1 MLGDINDRRKGG
13 YGMRRMT
20 GFMAVAALGLALTAA
35 EAKSRTPNA
44 TLRLT
49 GGSVA
54 AGVGVDWGRGTLTY
68 QGKTYPVAVKGLSV
82 GDVGVTS
89 IEASGKVFNL
99 KRLSDFD
106 GNYTAVDAGLT
117 AGGGAGVAAMKNQNG
132 VTVELA
138 STSRGVEV
146 ALGGAGVD
154 MRIRK

>member
-1 MLGDINDRRKGG
+1 
-13 YGMRRMT
+13 MRRMM

-54 AGVGVDWGRGTLTY
+54 AGVGVDWGRGTLTN
-68 QGKTYPVAVKGLSV
+68 QGKRYPVAVKGLSV

-99 KRLSDFD
+99 KKLSDFD

-117 AGGGAGVAAMKNQNG
+117 AAGGAGVAAMKNQHG
-132 VTVELA
+132 VTVELV
-138 STSRGVEV
+138 STTRGVDI

-154 MRIRK
+154 MKINK

>member
-1 MLGDINDRRKGG
+1 
-13 YGMRRMT
+13 MRRMT

-99 KRLSDFD
+99 KKLSDFD

-117 AGGGAGVAAMKNQNG
+117 AAGGAGVAAMKNQNG
-132 VTVELA
+132 VTVELV
-138 STSRGVEV
+138 STTRGVDI

-154 MRIRK
+154 MKINK

>member
-1 MLGDINDRRKGG
+1 MLGDINDQRKGG
-13 YGMRRMT
+13 YGMRRMM

-99 KRLSDFD
+99 KKLSDFD
-106 GNYTAVDAGLT
+106 GNYTAVGAGLT
-117 AGGGAGVAAMKNQNG
+117 AAGGAGVAAMKNQNG
-132 VTVELA
+132 VTVELV
-138 STSRGVEV
+138 STTRGVDI

-154 MRIRK
+154 MKINK

>member
-1 MLGDINDRRKGG
+1 
-13 YGMRRMT
+13 MRRMM

-99 KRLSDFD
+99 KKLSDFD

-117 AGGGAGVAAMKNQNG
+117 AAGGAGVAAMKNQNG
-132 VTVELA
+132 VTVELV
-138 STSRGVEV
+138 STTRGVDI

-154 MRIRK
+154 MKINK

>member
-1 MLGDINDRRKGG
+1 
-13 YGMRRMT
+13 MRRMT

-99 KRLSDFD
+99 KKLSDFD
-106 GNYTAVDAGLT
+106 GNYTAVGAGLT
-117 AGGGAGVAAMKNQNG
+117 AAGGAGVAAMKNQNG
-132 VTVELA
+132 VTVELV
-138 STSRGVEV
+138 STTRGVDI

-154 MRIRK
+154 MKINK

>member
-1 MLGDINDRRKGG
+1 
-13 YGMRRMT
+13 MRRMT

-68 QGKTYPVAVKGLSV
+68 QGKRYPVAVKGLSV

-99 KRLSDFD
+99 KKLSDFD

-117 AGGGAGVAAMKNQNG
+117 AAGGAGVAAMKNQNG
-132 VTVELA
+132 VTVELV
-138 STSRGVEV
+138 STTRGVDI

-154 MRIRK
+154 MKINK

>member
-1 MLGDINDRRKGG
+1 
-13 YGMRRMT
+13 MRRMM

-99 KRLSDFD
+99 KKLSDFD
-106 GNYTAVDAGLT
+106 GNYTAVGAGLT
-117 AGGGAGVAAMKNQNG
+117 AAGGAGVAAMKNQNG
-132 VTVELA
+132 VTVELV
-138 STSRGVEV
+138 STTRGVDI

-154 MRIRK
+154 MKINK